1 MDFVARAVKNG
12 TEETLLGLFGILK
25 ACQMW
30 NIEKLLGKQEIG
42 MHLGIVYNVGEN
54 TGIVQK
60 RRLCI
65 TSDLPSDNA
74 TKSFS

>member
-1 MDFVARAVKNG
+1 MDVRSG
-12 TEETLLGLFGILK
+12 TKETLLEVFAIHK
-25 ACQMW
+25 TCQMW

>member
-1 MDFVARAVKNG
+1 MDVRSG
-12 TEETLLGLFGILK
+12 TKETLLEVFAIHK
-25 ACQMW
+25 TCQMW

-60 RRLCI
+60 RRLRI
-65 TSDLPSDNA
+65 TSGLPSDNA
-74 TKSFS
+74 TTSFS